1 MEVTQKTL
9 PEPQDTIQ
17 KESNAII
24 KTNKNEKNTKPLD
37 TTNTENGTAISTLI
51 FLQTQSNMDPVP
63 ENLNVEKIPK
73 DTISTSTGTESN
85 NSQQDSNSNNSNS
98 KEGTKPRIS
107 FAGRT
112 KRWAGNVWNSIKK
125 INIKKM
131 FPKTEYQ
138 EYRNAN
144 GDMVKIPKKKLPLKK
159 KKHLNDNV
167 LNQISKEQNK
177 IVVSTYDGVASGLY
191 FNQ

>member
-9 PEPQDTIQ
+9 PEIQDTIQ

-24 KTNKNEKNTKPLD
+24 KTNKNEENTKPLD

-51 FLQTQSNMDPVP
+51 FLQTQSNMEPVP

-73 DTISTSTGTESN
+73 DTISTSTGTDSN

-98 KEGTKPRIS
+98 KGGTKPRIS

-125 INIKKM
+125 INIKKC
-131 FPKTEYQ
+131 F
-138 EYRNAN
+138 
-144 GDMVKIPKKKLPLKK
+144 LK
-159 KKHLNDNV
+159 
-167 LNQISKEQNK
+167 QNIK
-177 IVVSTYDGVASGLY
+177 NIEM
-191 FNQ
+191 QMEIW

>member
-1 MEVTQKTL
+1 MEIPQKTQT
-9 PEPQDTIQ
+9 EPQDTIQ
-17 KESNAII
+17 KESNTII

-63 ENLNVEKIPK
+63 ENLNVEKVPK
-73 DTISTSTGTESN
+73 DTISTSTGTDSN

-107 FAGRT
+107 FAGKT